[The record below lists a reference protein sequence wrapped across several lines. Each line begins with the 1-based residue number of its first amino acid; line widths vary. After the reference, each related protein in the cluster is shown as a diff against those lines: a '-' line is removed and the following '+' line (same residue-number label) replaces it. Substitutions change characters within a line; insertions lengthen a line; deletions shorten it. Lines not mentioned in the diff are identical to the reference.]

1 MKEKFTRLLRRLPSL
16 AAILIAAV
24 LMIPSWA
31 EPAAQTPNYD
41 DPARLRG
48 LALANEVW
56 LCDFDQ
62 LLEKRMI
69 RVLVPQSRTLYWI
82 VNGKEQGLI
91 GDTVREF
98 ERSLNKKYA
107 KKLKKRPLTVV
118 IIPRTRD
125 LLLGDVAKGQGD
137 IAAGDITVTE
147 ERLKTVDFAAPTDLP
162 GVSEILVAGP
172 SSPAVG
178 VLDDLAGKTVH
189 VRKASSYFESL
200 TLLNERLIRER
211 KKPVNIV
218 TVPDALEDEDLLE
231 MLQANIFDFIVV
243 DDWMAKLWAE
253 VLPGITVRDDIVLRG
268 KGRIGWAIRKN
279 SPKLESEIMDFY
291 RIVLNKR
298 GVIENRI
305 QQYHR
310 NIEKIKDPT
319 GTGEWKRFEQ
329 TLSLFRKY
337 GSRYGFDPLMLAAQ
351 GYQESRLDQSKRSP
365 AGAIGIMQI
374 MPKTGRSLKVG
385 DIRITEPNIHAGAKY
400 LDLLMANY
408 FSDARFSDQDRSL
421 FSFAGYNAGP
431 GKISRMRTLA
441 KERGLDPNR
450 WFNNVELVTAEKVGF
465 ETTTYVRN
473 IYKYYIA
480 YKLTISS
487 MEEKQKILEQAV
499 ADPSRKP

>member
-243 DDWMAKLWAE
+243 DDWMAKL
-253 VLPGITVRDDIVLRG
+253 
-268 KGRIGWAIRKN
+268 
-279 SPKLESEIMDFY
+279 
-291 RIVLNKR
+291 
-298 GVIENRI
+298 
-305 QQYHR
+305 
-310 NIEKIKDPT
+310 
-319 GTGEWKRFEQ
+319 
-329 TLSLFRKY
+329 
-337 GSRYGFDPLMLAAQ
+337 
-351 GYQESRLDQSKRSP
+351 
-365 AGAIGIMQI
+365 
-374 MPKTGRSLKVG
+374 
-385 DIRITEPNIHAGAKY
+385 
-400 LDLLMANY
+400 
-408 FSDARFSDQDRSL
+408 
-421 FSFAGYNAGP
+421 
-431 GKISRMRTLA
+431 
-441 KERGLDPNR
+441 
-450 WFNNVELVTAEKVGF
+450 
-465 ETTTYVRN
+465 
-473 IYKYYIA
+473 
-480 YKLTISS
+480 
-487 MEEKQKILEQAV
+487 
-499 ADPSRKP
+499 